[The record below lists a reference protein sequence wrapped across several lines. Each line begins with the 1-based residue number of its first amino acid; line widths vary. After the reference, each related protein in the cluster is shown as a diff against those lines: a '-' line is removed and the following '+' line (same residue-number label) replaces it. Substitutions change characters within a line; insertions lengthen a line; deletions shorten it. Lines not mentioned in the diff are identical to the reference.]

1 MGQSAAQWAR
11 GQIQAGE
18 DDEKIINFH
27 MNGVP
32 CSMALWDMASMAEVS
47 DMMDKAASKMRQA
60 TIERK
65 SNGEA

>member
-18 DDEKIINFH
+18 PDDKMIDFH

-32 CSMALWDMASMAEVS
+32 TRMALWDMASMAEVS
-47 DMMDKAASKMRQA
+47 DMLDKEISKMHQA
-60 TIERK
+60 SGGK
-65 SNGEA
+65 Q

>member
-18 DDEKIINFH
+18 PDDKMIDFH

-32 CSMALWDMASMAEVS
+32 MRMALWDMASMAEVS
-47 DMMDKAASKMRQA
+47 DMLDKEISKMHQA
-60 TIERK
+60 SVGK
-65 SNGEA
+65 Q

>member
-18 DDEKIINFH
+18 PDDKMIDFH

-32 CSMALWDMASMAEVS
+32 TRMALWDMASMAEVS
-47 DMMDKAASKMRQA
+47 DMMDKAVSKMLQS
-60 TIERK
+60 TVKRK
-65 SNGEA
+65 STE